1 MGLTTDMYTLV
12 RHFQMGYEQ
21 TLLDQDPL
29 LKLRFTKV
37 YMSFIIFSLKDR
49 LLVLIRP
56 ALKNVV
62 LIPHQRG
69 CSCAYPLSIT
79 TVF

>member
-12 RHFQMGYEQ
+12 RHLQTGYKL

-37 YMSFIIFSLKDR
+37 YMSFIVFSLKDR

-56 ALKNVV
+56 ASTNAV
-62 LIPHQRG
+62 LIPYQRG
-69 CSCAYPLSIT
+69 CSCAYPLSVTSI
-79 TVF
+79 F